1 MIDLASIKIGSLR
14 YNSPWIQVFILGFV
28 CFSSVGMFSAIGGLG
43 AGGTQDVALSDTANG
58 VLYGCFAIAGFFA
71 GSINNILGVRL
82 TLSLGTTGY
91 SLYIG
96 SLWCYQVNG
105 TRWFLIFAG
114 GILGVTAAL
123 LWAAQGAVMMS
134 YPLEKDK
141 GTSFTLFWT
150 IFQMGTLVG
159 SAIALGIEIDS
170 TLPSVS
176 TTVYIVFMIIMLTA
190 IFSSWLLL
198 PSRVEDLMLTEM
210 GWYTDLVV
218 RGDNTIVEL
227 EDAIS
232 PQAEFREFGKLF
244 KDWRM
249 IALFPM
255 FFCSNYFY
263 AYQVSTEM
271 SVPIRVHSYP
281 PRSSRQARLFSQT
294 TLTPTPKKGAI
305 TSVLFNGRTRALTAL
320 LAGLGSTIGSILI
333 GILTDRLPFGRR
345 KRAIWSWTFVLL
357 LSIMIW
363 SAGLAFQ
370 LKFTRADKIIKGVAI
385 PWDWTQN
392 VSTGP
397 MILIMGYYIADAA
410 FQGLAYYTMSSM
422 SNNPFKLARM
432 AGYYKGVQSAGA
444 AISFGMDAVKTAYLG
459 EILISWLLLMVSMPL
474 CLWVLWGVRDTNYDV
489 EGVTRVED
497 VHGEVVVGR
506 EDGGKEGEG
515 KMGHTAEDKELMPP
529 SELSASDLK
538 VLDVVGDSKI

>member
-1 MIDLASIKIGSLR
+1 
-14 YNSPWIQVFILGFV
+14 
-28 CFSSVGMFSAIGGLG
+28 MFSAIGGLG

-114 GILGVTAAL
+114 AVLGVTAAL
-123 LWAAQGAVMMS
+123 LWAAQGVVMMS

-190 IFSSWLLL
+190 ILSSWLIL
-198 PSRVEDLMLTEM
+198 PSH
-210 GWYTDLVV
+210 LVV

-263 AYQVSTEM
+263 AYQ
-271 SVPIRVHSYP
+271 
-281 PRSSRQARLFSQT
+281 
-294 TLTPTPKKGAI
+294 GAI

-333 GILTDRLPFGRR
+333 GILTDRLPFARR

-370 LKFTRADKIIKGVAI
+370 LKFTRADKVIKGVAI

-459 EILISWLLLMVSMPL
+459 EILVSWLLLMVSMPL
-474 CLWVLWGVRDTNYDV
+474 CLWVLWSVRDTNYDV

-497 VHGEVVVGR
+497 VNGDAAKGLGNGHGEVVVGR
-506 EDGGKEGEG
+506 EDGMEGGRTERDGDG
-515 KMGHTAEDKELMPP
+515 KMGHTAEDKELLPS

-538 VLDVVGDSKI
+538 VLDVVGG